1 MESFTVRK
9 LSTKAGTSVYSV
21 LLRRNFTSSIP
32 TAPAAPSSCPL
43 SPAVFRSFGEAPQ
56 AWASGAPGTDLPK
69 GSAAGREPYP
79 ETFIV
84 NFKME
89 SGYEQTQ
96 KRRETSQT
104 QK

>member
-1 MESFTVRK
+1 MYK
-9 LSTKAGTSVYSV
+9 V
-21 LLRRNFTSSIP
+21 LLLGAFSLLPSLKYQLLFLSSQQGFFLPRNHPRSLSSL
-32 TAPAAPSSCPL
+32 TLDRTCQRE
-43 SPAVFRSFGEAPQ
+43 VRWGR
-56 AWASGAPGTDLPK
+56 GNPK
-69 GSAAGREPYP
+69 
-79 ETFIV
+79 TFIV

>member
-9 LSTKAGTSVYSV
+9 LSTKAGTSVYKV
-21 LLRRNFTSSIP
+21 LLWVLLHVFHSDSISRSVFLSSQR
-32 TAPAAPSSCPL
+32 S
-43 SPAVFRSFGEAPQ
+43 FRSLGEV
-56 AWASGAPGTDLPK
+56 SPGPGPRGRPGNGLAREVRWGRADPK
-69 GSAAGREPYP
+69 
-79 ETFIV
+79 TFIV